1 MEMNYKKI
9 LEIIFF
15 FFLTGRCFSQQI
27 ELTEEIEGKN
37 LSEKKTP
44 VFSISPPIPE
54 LINIPEIPEL
64 NLEEEK
70 FVSEKK
76 ETIIL
81 KEEKKTLF
89 SFKFGSFSTNEM
101 ILNYNEKNLNICLSN
116 FYSENYRENS
126 EIERFNF
133 NFSVFNEKNKFNLDF
148 ITGKIKLP
156 GPVKNPFNLERN
168 FLSLNWKLNY
178 ILSQNLFLNFSHR
191 YYNIDDN
198 TNFFN
203 VYLEKD
209 FDNFKLITG
218 LEEQIFNNNVFSLSN
233 YISFEKEKFSLK
245 PGIKFIQKDGV
256 KFLADSFYKFNDK
269 FLIFFDSEYK
279 NPDFWEELIYDNW
292 KEIKKDRLKPILFY
306 RAGMK
311 INLNETEFEISHSYN
326 RQYLWIDYDSNFLY
340 EPYVEKFWKTSFIL
354 NSKIPLNEYMK
365 LFLKIE
371 KDIFDKEI
379 FYLPEDNFE
388 FGFECKNKDFSIRI
402 FDLYTGERRFPQE
415 KIDDYNTLNL
425 EITYKKKF
433 ETGLGIYNI
442 LNKKYFILPDYP
454 AEKRKFL
461 IWFKFPF

>member
-1 MEMNYKKI
+1 
-9 LEIIFF
+9 
-15 FFLTGRCFSQQI
+15 
-27 ELTEEIEGKN
+27 
-37 LSEKKTP
+37 
-44 VFSISPPIPE
+44 
-54 LINIPEIPEL
+54 
-64 NLEEEK
+64 
-70 FVSEKK
+70 
-76 ETIIL
+76 
-81 KEEKKTLF
+81 
-89 SFKFGSFSTNEM
+89 M

-133 NFSVFNEKNKFNLDF
+133 NFSVFNEKNKFNLNF
-148 ITGKIKLP
+148 KTGKIELP

-178 ILSQNLFLNFSHR
+178 TLSQNLFLNFSHR

-218 LEEQIFNNNVFSLSN
+218 LEEQIFKNNVFSLSN

-340 EPYVEKFWKTSFIL
+340 EPYLEKFWKTSFIL

-442 LNKKYFILPDYP
+442 LNKKYFT
-454 AEKRKFL
+454 FL
-461 IWFKFPF
+461 IIQQKKENS